1 MASDLT
7 AIVGDIEDAVQERLQ
22 AKLSG
27 IRRFDYNDN
36 PDTVRCPAVNIG
48 LYDVRFKPISRRCYR
63 ADAEFALTLM
73 VANPR
78 DEHLRRR
85 EVYPLLMSTAGLLGH
100 WRPTR
105 VIDSVTVDLGAAEL
119 RLDRA
124 RKTLESG
131 SRIAYTTMLRTHLGF
146 EIPDESEW
154 QEITSIVLRHV
165 LKPGD
170 DEPEVED
177 TVNVG
182 G

>member
-1 MASDLT
+1 
-7 AIVGDIEDAVQERLQ
+7 
-22 AKLSG
+22 
-27 IRRFDYNDN
+27 
-36 PDTVRCPAVNIG
+36 
-48 LYDVRFKPISRRCYR
+48 
-63 ADAEFALTLM
+63 M